1 MQLMEDEQV
10 SISAFATYILNNQK
24 VQVDAL
30 LETDR
35 KEMLDFG
42 EKDDKTD
49 RSKYSLRQFVGLQVY
64 TEIVLKVVEF
74 NGGSTFENSEINI
87 ILLDKIKHH
96 DKVINYLI
104 QMQLNA
110 IDRFKPREFL
120 RPSLDTETIQ
130 QVLSKKLA

>member
-1 MQLMEDEQV
+1 
-10 SISAFATYILNNQK
+10 
-24 VQVDAL
+24 
-30 LETDR
+30 
-35 KEMLDFG
+35 MLDFG